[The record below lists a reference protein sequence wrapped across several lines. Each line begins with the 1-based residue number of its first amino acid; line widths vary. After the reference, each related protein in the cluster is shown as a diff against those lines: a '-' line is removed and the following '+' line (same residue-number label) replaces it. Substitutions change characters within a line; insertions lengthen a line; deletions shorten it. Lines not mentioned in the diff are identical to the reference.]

1 MIKKYLQYAVAAALG
16 VMAGISNVA
25 AFEVERDTPNDS
37 IATAQR
43 LIIGAERRVE
53 VKGIIGN
60 LAGDI
65 VPDIDF
71 YSFHGQAENS
81 IRIDIDDGIKCN
93 GCGRSLNAMIA
104 IFDPNGRLLLQKNDM
119 PSSRDVDAGSI
130 AKFDPHLEQVLLP
143 VSGIYTVAVTSDNP
157 GGSAVRV
164 FKDDGVMATPFVT
177 STVSNGS
184 YLLVIEGV
192 SPSMLPI
199 SIDIKPGATTAA
211 PFNPKS
217 KGKIPVALISA
228 NNFNALQVDRDS
240 VRFGPPNEGGAAG
253 RCGKE
258 GEDVNGDGRLD
269 LVCHFET
276 QETGIDGT
284 DTEGVVSGTV
294 GGMPFE
300 GRGWLKIVPVRK
312 D

>member
-1 MIKKYLQYAVAAALG
+1 MIKNYLHYAVAAALSLTAG
-16 VMAGISNVA
+16 VSNVA

-43 LIIGAERRVE
+43 LIIGADRRVE

-65 VPDIDF
+65 VRDVDF
-71 YSFHGQAENS
+71 YSFHGQAGNS
-81 IRIDIDDGIKCN
+81 ARIDIDDGIKSA
-93 GCGRSLNAMIA
+93 GRSLNAMIA
-104 IFDPNGRLLLQKNDM
+104 IFDPNGRLILQKNDM
-119 PSSRDVDAGSI
+119 ANSREVDSGSI
-130 AKFDPHLEQVLLP
+130 SRFDPHLEKVLLP
-143 VSGIYTVAVTSDNP
+143 VSGTYTVAVTSDNP
-157 GGSAVRV
+157 GGTPVQMFR
-164 FKDDGVMATPFVT
+164 DGGTLVQPFV
-177 STVSNGS
+177 SSSVSNGS

-192 SPSMLPI
+192 SPSMLQI
-199 SIDIKPGATTAA
+199 KIDIKPGATTAA

-228 NNFNALQVDRDS
+228 DNFDALQVDRDS
-240 VRFGPPNEGGAAG
+240 VRFGPPNEAGAPG
-253 RCGKE
+253 RCGKD
-258 GEDVNGDGRLD
+258 GEDVDGDTRLD

-284 DTEGVVSGTV
+284 DTEGAISGTI

-300 GRGWLKIVPVRK
+300 GRGWLKIVPLRK
-312 D
+312 QD

>member
-1 MIKKYLQYAVAAALG
+1 MIKNYLQYAVAAAFGLA
-16 VMAGISNVA
+16 AGISNVA

-43 LIIGAERRVE
+43 LIIGAERRIE
-53 VKGIIGN
+53 VKGVIGN

-65 VPDIDF
+65 VPDVDF
-71 YSFHGQAENS
+71 YSFHGQAS
-81 IRIDIDDGIKCN
+81 DSVRIDIDDGIKST
-93 GCGRSLNAMIA
+93 GRSLNAMIA
-104 IFDPNGRLLLQKNDM
+104 IFRPDGTVLAQKNDM
-119 PSSRDVDAGSI
+119 PSSRDVDKGSI
-130 AKFDPHLEQVLLP
+130 SRFDPHLENILLP

-157 GGSAVRV
+157 GGSPVRV
-164 FKDDGVMATPFVT
+164 FLPGGSVTPFVT

-192 SPSMLPI
+192 SPSMLQI
-199 SIDIKPGATTAA
+199 SIDIKPGATSIA
-211 PFNPKS
+211 PINPKS

-228 NNFNALQVDRDS
+228 DNFDALKADRDS
-240 VRFGPPNEGGAAG
+240 IRFGPPNEAGAAG

-284 DTEGVVSGTV
+284 DTEGVVSGTI

-312 D
+312 QD